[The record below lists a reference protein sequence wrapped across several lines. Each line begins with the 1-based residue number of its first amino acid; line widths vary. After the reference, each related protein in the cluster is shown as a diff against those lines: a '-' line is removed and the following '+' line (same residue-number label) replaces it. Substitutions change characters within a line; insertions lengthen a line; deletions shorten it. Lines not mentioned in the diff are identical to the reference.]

1 MAILVH
7 LGFFALVSYIFMFTV
22 LAILAKALAMFR
34 LWELIL
40 LTSYLIRGLGQGGC
54 GSGRGPTPEI
64 PPR

>member
-7 LGFFALVSYIFMFTV
+7 LGLFALVSYLLMFTGR
-22 LAILAKALAMFR
+22 AILAKALAMFR
-34 LWELIL
+34 LWELIV
-40 LTSYLIRGLGQGGC
+40 LTSFLIRGLGQGGC